1 MERKGVAVEEELFIS
16 KSIDESIH
24 CLRHQKEIVFES
36 KRGLKA
42 GGHFIAILTVCKKF
56 DEVVIDK
63 HYFTFFTERCKQNC

>member
-1 MERKGVAVEEELFIS
+1 MEKELFIS

-24 CLRHQKEIVFES
+24 FLRRQKGIVFES

-42 GGHFIAILTVCKKF
+42 GGRFIAILTVCKKI

-63 HYFTFFTERCKQNC
+63 YFFTFLTER